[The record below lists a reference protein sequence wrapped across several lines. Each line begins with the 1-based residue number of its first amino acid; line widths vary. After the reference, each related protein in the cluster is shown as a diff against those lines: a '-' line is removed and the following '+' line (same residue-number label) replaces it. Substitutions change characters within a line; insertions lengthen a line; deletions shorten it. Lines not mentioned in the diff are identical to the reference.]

1 MNIRIFPSDEIL
13 ETTVSH
19 LPLSK
24 SVSARV
30 LLLGAL
36 TEGAAE
42 PEPSQ
47 LADCDDIKVLSK
59 ALKQSK
65 GEVTAHDSATALRFL
80 IAYFAAKEGAEVTLT
95 GSARLCNRPVGA
107 LVNSLRG
114 LGADIEYAAREGFAP
129 LHIRGSRLTGGEID
143 LDASASSQFASAL
156 AMIAPGLPGGLRVNL
171 GGQIPSMPY
180 LKMTLAMMQAR
191 GIDAHIEGY
200 TMVVPQGAYK
210 PVEAEV
216 EPDWTAASYWY
227 EMAAVSAGWITLP
240 GMKYPGLQ
248 GDSILAR
255 IGERIGVL
263 TNFEDGNAEL
273 SATPDMYSRLDLYVS
288 DHPDLVPALAVTAC
302 LVGMPFHFTGVA
314 NLRIKESDR
323 IDALGS
329 NLRKLGFVIETD
341 RDSMG
346 WEGEREPI
354 VRMPEIDPCG
364 DHRITMAFAAAALF
378 VPGIILLD
386 CEVVNKSYPDFFE
399 DLRQAGF
406 TIVDADAPLP
416 NPVHEE

>member
-1 MNIRIFPSDEIL
+1 M
-13 ETTVSH
+13 
-19 LPLSK
+19 
-24 SVSARV
+24 
-30 LLLGAL
+30 
-36 TEGAAE
+36 
-42 PEPSQ
+42 
-47 LADCDDIKVLSK
+47 
-59 ALKQSK
+59 
-65 GEVTAHDSATALRFL
+65 TAHDSATALRLL
-80 IAYFAAKEGAEVTLT
+80 IAYFAAKDGAEVTLT
-95 GSARLCNRPVGA
+95 GSARLCSRPVGA

-129 LHIRGSRLTGGEID
+129 LHIRGCRLTGGEID

-227 EMAAVSAGWITLP
+227 EMAAVSAGWITP
-240 GMKYPGLQ
+240 AGYEISGPAGRQ
-248 GDSILAR
+248 HTCPHRRAHR
-255 IGERIGVL
+255 CAY

-273 SATPDMYSRLDLYVS
+273 SATPDMYSRLDLDVS

-314 NLRIKESDR
+314 NLRIKRATALTHSAPTCANSD
-323 IDALGS
+323 L
-329 NLRKLGFVIETD
+329 
-341 RDSMG
+341 
-346 WEGEREPI
+346 
-354 VRMPEIDPCG
+354 
-364 DHRITMAFAAAALF
+364 
-378 VPGIILLD
+378 
-386 CEVVNKSYPDFFE
+386 
-399 DLRQAGF
+399 
-406 TIVDADAPLP
+406 
-416 NPVHEE
+416 